1 MCGII
6 GILAKTD
13 VASMLYEGLLVLQHR
28 GQDAAGI
35 VTMDN
40 KIFRMKKEKGLV
52 QDVFT
57 ESAMR
62 LLTGHSGI
70 GHVRYPTAGGD
81 SSEEAQPFYVN
92 SPFGLVLAHNGNL
105 TNADIL
111 QDTLFHED
119 LRHINTTSDSEILLN
134 VFAHELF
141 QKANRGQ
148 LKPDTIF
155 EAVSNV
161 HRICHGAYAAVLL
174 IAGHGLL
181 AFRDPYGIRPLIY
194 GERLPGEVIFASESV
209 ALDVLGFRHTRDLLP
224 GEAIFVDL
232 EGNIHQK
239 VCSEATIHAPCMFE
253 YVYFARPDSII
264 EGVSVYAA
272 RMAMGEKLAQKIQ
285 RDFAHLA
292 LDVIVPIP
300 DTSRA
305 SALELSRCLNVPY
318 REGLVKNRYIGRTFI
333 MPGQAKRQK
342 SVRRKLNPIASAF
355 AGKNVLLVD
364 DSIVRGNT
372 SRQIVQLVREAGAN
386 EVYFAS
392 ASPPVRFPNV
402 YGIDM
407 PSRKELLATDK
418 SDAEIAEAIGADA
431 VIYQDLP
438 DLIESVRRFHPALSS
453 FETSCFD
460 GHYITG
466 DVSEHYLKKVESI
479 RNDTERLKR
488 MHNEVLV

>member
-1 MCGII
+1 
-6 GILAKTD
+6 
-13 VASMLYEGLLVLQHR
+13 
-28 GQDAAGI
+28 
-35 VTMDN
+35 
-40 KIFRMKKEKGLV
+40 
-52 QDVFT
+52 
-57 ESAMR
+57 MR

-272 RMAMGEKLAQKIQ
+272 RMAMGEKLAQKSSEICP
-285 RDFAHLA
+285 F
-292 LDVIVPIP
+292 
-300 DTSRA
+300 
-305 SALELSRCLNVPY
+305 SA
-318 REGLVKNRYIGRTFI
+318 
-333 MPGQAKRQK
+333 
-342 SVRRKLNPIASAF
+342 
-355 AGKNVLLVD
+355 
-364 DSIVRGNT
+364 
-372 SRQIVQLVREAGAN
+372 
-386 EVYFAS
+386 
-392 ASPPVRFPNV
+392 
-402 YGIDM
+402 
-407 PSRKELLATDK
+407 
-418 SDAEIAEAIGADA
+418 
-431 VIYQDLP
+431 
-438 DLIESVRRFHPALSS
+438 
-453 FETSCFD
+453 
-460 GHYITG
+460 
-466 DVSEHYLKKVESI
+466 
-479 RNDTERLKR
+479 
-488 MHNEVLV
+488 

>member
-35 VTMDN
+35 VTTEG
-40 KIFRMKKEKGLV
+40 KIFHIKKERGLV

-57 ESAMR
+57 EQAMR

-105 TNADIL
+105 TNTEAL

-119 LRHINTTSDSEILLN
+119 LRHINTTSDSETLLN
-134 VFAHELF
+134 IFAHELF
-141 QKANRGQ
+141 QKSNRGK
-148 LKPDTIF
+148 LTPDAIF
-155 EAVSNV
+155 EAVANV
-161 HRICHGAYAAVLL
+161 HLLCRGAYAVVML

-181 AFRDPYGIRPLIY
+181 AFRDPYGIRPLVY
-194 GERLPGEVIFASESV
+194 GERLPGEVVFASESV
-209 ALDVLGFRHTRDLLP
+209 ALDVLGFRYTRDLLP
-224 GEAIFVDL
+224 GEAVFVDFN
-232 EGNIHQK
+232 GNVFHQ
-239 VCSEATIHAPCMFE
+239 VCSKTTFHAPCIFE
-253 YVYFARPDSII
+253 YVYFARPDSVI

-272 RMAMGEKLAQKIQ
+272 RMAMGEKLAQKIS
-285 RDFAHLA
+285 RDFPDLH

-342 SVRRKLNPIASAF
+342 SVRRKLNPIASEF

-372 SRQIVQLVREAGAN
+372 SRQIVQLVKEAGAKKI
-386 EVYFAS
+386 YFAS

-407 PSRKELLATDK
+407 PSRNELLATAK

-431 VIYQDLP
+431 VIYQDLS
-438 DLIESVRRFHPALSS
+438 DLIESVQKYNPALSC

-460 GHYITG
+460 GQYITG
-466 DVSEHYLKKVESI
+466 DISEYYLSKIEAV
-479 RNDTERLKR
+479 RNDSERLKR
-488 MHNEVLV
+488 MHSEVLV